1 MASTYTT
8 NTGIE
13 LIATGEQS
21 GTWGDT
27 TNVNLQIIDRLTN
40 GVGAIT
46 LSGTTHTLT
55 TSDGTLSD
63 GQYQVLV
70 FGGTPSGTNTV
81 TISPNDQQK
90 FFVVKNNSGESVIL
104 TQGSG
109 NDVTVANGNSA
120 MVYADGAGATAA
132 VVDLTATFPA
142 AGALLA
148 ANNLS
153 DVDNAATARI
163 NLGVALGSDV
173 QAYDAQLQA
182 IANLTPTD
190 GVFIVGNGSTFV
202 GESGN
207 TALTSLGVTATATE
221 LNLLDG
227 ATVTTAE
234 INYNDIAT
242 LGTSQDSK
250 VVTAD
255 ANGNIKLSEEVQ
267 ATAYLETVVA
277 LSGTTPTV
285 DCDEANTF
293 TLTTSG
299 NTTFTFDYS
308 GVNLTTDDSYGFTL
322 RVTAGGTHTLSWPA
336 SVDWPG
342 GTAPDA
348 PASGETDVLV
358 FFTTDGGTTWYGF
371 QAGDAL
377 A

>member
-1 MASTYTT
+1 MASTYTS

-27 TNVNLQIIDRLTN
+27 TNVNLQIIDRVTN

-55 TSDGTLSD
+55 TSDGVLSD

-109 NDVTVANGNSA
+109 GNVTIADGNSA
-120 MVYADGAGATAA
+120 MVYADGAGAGAA

-153 DVDNAATARI
+153 DVANAATARI
-163 NLGVALGSDV
+163 NLGLALGSDV

-182 IANLTPTD
+182 IANITPTD
-190 GVFIVGNGSTFV
+190 GVFLVGDGTTFV
-202 GESGN
+202 SETGN
-207 TALTSLGVTATATE
+207 TVLTSIGVTATTAE
-221 LNLLDG
+221 LNILDG
-227 ATVTTAE
+227 ATITTAE
-234 INYNDIAT
+234 LNYNDIAA
-242 LGTSQDSK
+242 LGTSEASK

-255 ANGNIKLSEEVQ
+255 ANGNVKLQEELQV
-267 ATAYLETVVA
+267 TAYIETVVA
-277 LSGTTPTV
+277 LSGTSVTV
-285 DCDEANTF
+285 DCDEANSF

-299 NTTFTFDYS
+299 NTTFTFSYA
-308 GVNLTTDDSYGFTL
+308 GVNLTTNDAYGFTL

-348 PASGETDVLV
+348 PASGETDVFV
-358 FFTTDGGTTWYGF
+358 FYTVDGGTNWYGF

>member
-40 GVGAIT
+40 GVGTIT

-55 TSDGTLSD
+55 TSNGALSE
-63 GQYQVLV
+63 GQYSVLV

-81 TISPNDQQK
+81 TITPNDQQK
-90 FFVVKNNSGESVIL
+90 VFFVKNDSGQSVIL
-104 TQGSG
+104 TQGTGG
-109 NDVTVANGNSA
+109 NVTIANGGA
-120 MVYADGAGATAA
+120 AIVYDDGAGAGAE
-132 VVDLTATFPA
+132 VVDLTASFVPS
-142 AGALLA
+142 GSLLA

-153 DVDNAATARI
+153 DLDDATTALTNLGLAATAAEI
-163 NLGVALGSDV
+163 N
-173 QAYDAQLQA
+173 
-182 IANLTPTD
+182 I
-190 GVFIVGNGSTFV
+190 
-202 GESGN
+202 
-207 TALTSLGVTATATE
+207 
-221 LNLLDG
+221 LDG

-234 INYNDIAT
+234 LNILDGATVTTTEINILDGATVTTAELNLLDGVTATTAELNYNDIAT
-242 LGTSQDSK
+242 LGTSEASK

-255 ANGNIKLSEEVQ
+255 ANGNVKLQEELQV
-267 ATAYLETVVA
+267 TAYIETVVP
-277 LSGTTPTV
+277 LSGTSVTV
-285 DCDEANTF
+285 DCDEANSF

-308 GVNLTTDDSYGFTL
+308 GINLTTNDSYGFTL
-322 RVTAGGTHTLSWPA
+322 KVTAGGTHTLSWPA
-336 SVDWPG
+336 SVNWPG

-348 PASGETDVLV
+348 PASGETDVFV
-358 FFTTDGGTTWYGF
+358 FYTVDGGTTWYGF

>member
-55 TSDGTLSD
+55 TTDGALSD
-63 GQYQVLV
+63 GHYAVLV
-70 FGGTPSGTNTV
+70 FGGSPSGTNTV
-81 TISPNDQQK
+81 TISPNDQDK
-90 FFVVKNNSGESVIL
+90 VFFVKNGSGESVIL

-109 NDVTVANGNSA
+109 GNVTVADGNSA
-120 MVYADGAGATAA
+120 IVFADGAGAGAE
-132 VVDLTATFPA
+132 VVDLTSTFVP
-142 AGALLA
+142 AGALLT

-153 DVDNAATARI
+153 DLA
-163 NLGVALGSDV
+163 
-173 QAYDAQLQA
+173 DA
-182 IANLTPTD
+182 P
-190 GVFIVGNGSTFV
+190 
-202 GESGN
+202 
-207 TALTSLGVTATATE
+207 TALTNLGLTATAAEINILDGVTATSSE
-221 LNLLDG
+221 LNILDG
-227 ATVTTAE
+227 ATVTTGE
-234 INYNDIAT
+234 LNYNDITT
-242 LGTSQDSK
+242 LGTSEASK
-250 VVTAD
+250 TVTAD

-285 DCDEANTF
+285 DCDEGNSF

-322 RVTAGGTHTLSWPA
+322 KVTAGGTHTLTWPG

-342 GTAPDA
+342 GSAPDA
-348 PASGETDVLV
+348 PASGETDVFV

>member
-109 NDVTVANGNSA
+109 SSVTVANGNSA
-120 MVYADGAGATAA
+120 MVYADGAGAGAA

-142 AGALLA
+142 TGALLA

-153 DVDNAATARI
+153 DVDDTATSRI
-163 NLGVALGSDV
+163 NLGLAIGSDV
-173 QAYDAQLQA
+173 QAFDAQLQA

-190 GVFIVGNGSTFV
+190 GVFIVGDGSTFV

-207 TALTSLGVTATATE
+207 TALTSLGVTATTAE
-221 LNLLDG
+221 LNKLDG
-227 ATVTTAE
+227 ATVTTTE
-234 INYNDIAT
+234 LNYNDIAA
-242 LGTSQDSK
+242 LGTSEASK

-255 ANGNIKLSEEVQ
+255 ANGNVKLSEEVQ
-267 ATAYLETVVA
+267 ATCYLETAVSVP
-277 LSGTTPTV
+277 STTI
-285 DCDEANTF
+285 DCDEGNLFYKTI
-293 TLTTSG
+293 SS
-299 NTTFTFDYS
+299 NTTFSFSYS
-308 GVNLTTDDSYGFTL
+308 GINLTSNDAYAFTL
-322 RVTAGGTHTLSWPA
+322 ILTVSGTRTVSWPA
-336 SVDWPG
+336 SVDWAG
-342 GTAPDA
+342 GSAPDA
-348 PASGETDVLV
+348 PASGETDVFV
-358 FFTTDGGTTWYGF
+358 FVTRNGGSTWYGF

>member
-40 GVGAIT
+40 GVGAIS

-55 TSDGTLSD
+55 TTDGELSD
-63 GQYQVLV
+63 GQYAVLV
-70 FGGTPSGTNTV
+70 FEGSPSGTNTV

-90 FFVVKNNSGESVIL
+90 LFFVKNNSGESVVL
-104 TQGSG
+104 TQGTG
-109 NDVTVANGNSA
+109 GDVTIPDTKGAV
-120 MVYADGAGATAA
+120 VYADGAGAGAA
-132 VVDLTATFPA
+132 VVDLSA
-142 AGALLA
+142 AFSVTGALLA
-148 ANNLS
+148 SNNLS
-153 DVDNAATARI
+153 DLDDAAVALTNLGLTATAAEI
-163 NLGVALGSDV
+163 NILDGATLSTAELNILDG
-173 QAYDAQLQA
+173 
-182 IANLTPTD
+182 LTAT
-190 GVFIVGNGSTFV
+190 
-202 GESGN
+202 
-207 TALTSLGVTATATE
+207 TAELNILDGVTATTTE
-221 LNLLDG
+221 LNKLDG
-227 ATVTTAE
+227 VTATTTELNYVDVSAPGTSEASKALVTDSLGNLRFQEELQVTT
-234 INYNDIAT
+234 
-242 LGTSQDSK
+242 
-250 VVTAD
+250 
-255 ANGNIKLSEEVQ
+255 
-267 ATAYLETVVA
+267 YLDTVVA
-277 LSGTTPTV
+277 LSGVSVTI

-308 GVNLTTDDSYGFTL
+308 GVNLTTDEAYAFTL

-348 PASGETDVLV
+348 PADGETDVFV

-371 QAGDAL
+371 QAGDAH

>member
-27 TNVNLQIIDRLTN
+27 TNVNFQIIDRLTN
-40 GVGAIT
+40 GVGAIS

-55 TSDGTLSD
+55 TTDGALSD

-70 FGGTPSGTNTV
+70 FGGSPSGTNTV

-90 FFVVKNNSGESVIL
+90 FFVVKNNSGESVTL

-109 NDVTVANGNSA
+109 GNVTVSDGNSA

-132 VVDLTATFPA
+132 VVDLTSTFVP

-153 DVDNAATARI
+153 DLASDSTARI
-163 NLGVALGSDV
+163 NLGVAIGSDV

-202 GESGN
+202 SESGN

-234 INYNDIAT
+234 INYNDIST
-242 LGTSQDSK
+242 LGTSEASK

-255 ANGNIKLSEEVQ
+255 ANGNVKLQEEIQ
-267 ATAYLETVVA
+267 AVAYLETVVA

-285 DCDEANTF
+285 DCDEGNTF

-299 NTTFTFDYS
+299 NTTFTFDYA
-308 GVNLTTDDSYGFTL
+308 GVDLTTDDSYGFTL
-322 RVTAGGTHTLSWPA
+322 KVTAGGTHTLTWPA

-342 GTAPDA
+342 GSAPDA
-348 PASGETDVLV
+348 PASGETDVFV
-358 FFTTDGGTTWYGF
+358 FFTTTGGSTWYGF

-377 A
+377 S

>member
-1 MASTYTT
+1 MASTYTS

-55 TSDGTLSD
+55 TSDGALSD

-109 NDVTVANGNSA
+109 GNVTIADGNSA
-120 MVYADGAGATAA
+120 MVYADGAGAGAA

-153 DVDNAATARI
+153 DVASAPTSRI
-163 NLGVALGSDV
+163 NLGVEIGSDV
-173 QAYDAQLQA
+173 LAYDANLQ
-182 IANLTPTD
+182 
-190 GVFIVGNGSTFV
+190 GMV
-202 GESGN
+202 
-207 TALTSLGVTATATE
+207 
-221 LNLLDG
+221 
-227 ATVTTAE
+227 
-234 INYNDIAT
+234 
-242 LGTSQDSK
+242 
-250 VVTAD
+250 
-255 ANGNIKLSEEVQ
+255 
-267 ATAYLETVVA
+267 
-277 LSGTTPTV
+277 
-285 DCDEANTF
+285 NTF
-293 TLTTSG
+293 TLPTVDGTNG
-299 NTTFTFDYS
+299 QA
-308 GVNLTTDDSYGFTL
+308 LTTDGSGTL
-322 RVTAGGTHTLSWPA
+322 TFSDAGISTGKSIA
-336 SVDWPG
+336 M
-342 GTAPDA
+342 AI
-348 PASGETDVLV
+348 V
-358 FFTTDGGTTWYGF
+358 FG
-371 QAGDAL
+371 
-377 A
+377 